1 MLGHGQRLSLAC
13 VAGSGEGVL
22 DDAEKVAVVLL
33 LINCFQSLEEGMV
46 RQVRCSDAL
55 GGPHMHAA
63 LPTTLRT

>member
-1 MLGHGQRLSLAC
+1 

-46 RQVRCSDAL
+46 RQVRP
-55 GGPHMHAA
+55 GYW
-63 LPTTLRT
+63 